1 MPGAFADVVL
11 ILVTVA
17 CSLATMI
24 ALVLVA
30 IADIDRPFQG
40 SVHVNDSAFTRA
52 QLNMQG
58 EP

>member
-1 MPGAFADVVL
+1 MLGAFADVVL

-30 IADIDRPFQG
+30 IADIDRPLQG

-52 QLNMQG
+52 QVNMQG